1 MIIYKPNFDFEE
13 FKDGMNQFIT
23 RLENN
28 KQDWVI
34 REWTRKAIFHYLVD
48 YYEQKGIEKEQVACV
63 YNKDGYRHY
72 DEVNYKFIVGLS
84 MRLYENAINL
94 GLEAEY
100 IEVYK
105 RAFDSFLAYEISLAE
120 LQRITLSAS

>member
-13 FKDGMNQFIT
+13 FKFGMNQFIA
-23 RLENN
+23 RFENN

-48 YYEQKGIEKEQVACV
+48 YFEQKGIEKEQVACV
-63 YNKDGYRHY
+63 YNKDGYRLY
-72 DEVNYKFIVGLS
+72 NEVNYKFIVGLS

-94 GLEAEY
+94 GLETGY

-120 LQRITLSAS
+120 LRYIALSNS